1 VTTVTARQGST
12 LESNDPSLKRR
23 KEQTMSTP
31 RTNILTT
38 LLATLAL
45 APMAMTADL
54 GGAATAQ
61 TKRITPAV
69 QSANA
74 GYIVQAG
81 SMAEARVAVRRVR
94 GRITH
99 ELDIIDAVGATLS
112 PAQAETL
119 RAAGITLFEDAEVRT
134 TTTEAFRV
142 GGGEGGGSTQDTYYP
157 TQTSAA
163 TLHGM
168 GITGAGVGIAIVDS
182 GLMPEKSLVNG
193 SAGQVRLTAG
203 YDAIANSLVS
213 KLTNTDTD
221 AYGHGTHLASIAV
234 SSRIGPNGGYNG
246 VAPDANLVYVKA
258 FDGLGRGSYANVI
271 RGINWVV
278 SNRSKRNIR
287 VMNLSFA
294 APPQSWYWNDPLNQ
308 AVMKAWQAGIVV
320 VAAAGNSGPDAMT
333 IGVPGNVPY
342 VVTVGAMSD
351 NFTRNDPTDDRLAS
365 FSSAGPTYE
374 GFVKPEIV
382 APGGHVLGLMGPNDY
397 LPNTYKEFFD
407 GSYYFQMSGTS
418 QATAVTAGVVALLLQ
433 AQPSLTPDQVKCKLI
448 SSARPAV
455 KSDGSLAYSV
465 FQQGFGM
472 VDAALALV
480 NPYTTCG
487 NQGLDIAAE
496 LVGTKRHGGPARQDA
511 SGNYYVV
518 DANGNPVGGAGY
530 LWNNGYLW
538 NQGYL
543 WTNGYLWSQGY
554 LWNQGYLWSSGYLW
568 SNGYLWSQS
577 TVAPTTTSV
586 TTNTMVPQE

>member
-1 VTTVTARQGST
+1 MQMTT
-12 LESNDPSLKRR
+12 R
-23 KEQTMSTP
+23 K
-31 RTNILTT
+31 IALTT
-38 LLATLAL
+38 LAAATSLALTLAMSPTTV
-45 APMAMTADL
+45 ASPL
-54 GGAATAQ
+54 GASPTDRSATSQAQ
-61 TKRITPAV
+61 TA
-69 QSANA
+69 S
-74 GYIVQAG
+74 YIVQAP
-81 SMAEARVAVRRVR
+81 SLAAARSAVVKV
-94 GRITH
+94 GGTITH
-99 ELDIIDAVGATLS
+99 ELDIIDAVGATLA

-119 RAAGITLFEDAEVRT
+119 RAAGITLFEDAKVQT
-134 TTTEAFRV
+134 SATEELSAV
-142 GGGEGGGSTQDTYYP
+142 GGGGGGSTQDTFYP
-157 TQTSAA
+157 TRTSAA

-182 GLMPEKSLVNG
+182 GLMPEKSIISG

-203 YDAIANSLVS
+203 YNAIANSLVA
-213 KLTNTDTD
+213 KPTNTDTD

-258 FDGLGRGSYANVI
+258 FDDLGRGNYADVI
-271 RGINWVV
+271 RGIDWVV
-278 SNRSKRNIR
+278 SNRSKQNIR

-342 VVTVGAMSD
+342 VVTVGAMTD
-351 NFTRNDPTDDRLAS
+351 NFTRDDPADDRLAS

-418 QATAVTAGVVALLLQ
+418 QATAVTTGVVALLLQ

-455 KSDGSLAYSV
+455 KSDGGLAYSV

-472 VDAALALV
+472 VDAALALM
-480 NPYTTCG
+480 NPYTTCA
-487 NQGLDIAAE
+487 NQGLDIISE
-496 LVGTKRHGGPARQDA
+496 LRNKKHFAGPARQDA

-518 DANGNPVGGAGY
+518 DANGNPVGGTGY

-586 TTNTMVPQE
+586 VTNTLVPQE